1 VGFNAIALIGMETYW
16 QYLVQGLLL
25 IIGVGVGV
33 GTVARRKTADR

>member
-16 QYLVQGLLL
+16 QYLVQGRLL
-25 IIGVGVGV
+25 IIGVAV

>member
-1 VGFNAIALIGMETYW
+1 VGFNAIALIGMGTYW

-25 IIGVGVGV
+25 ITGVGV